1 MKDNLDRKI
10 MIKSMDI
17 MYNYLIGDGCYDK
30 ELKDQKVRN
39 KARN

>member
-17 MYNYLIGDGCYDK
+17 MYNYLTRGCCYDK
-30 ELKDQKVRN
+30 ELKDQKVCN